1 MDTGFQAVLC
11 IKIFINR
18 QLFNLRDCVRIQEYC
33 LVGVSLAMISIM
45 DENELIKRAVGGD
58 LDAFNQ
64 LVLRHQEV
72 AYNVACRILADEH
85 AAADATQEAVISMYR
100 KLESY
105 RGGSFRSWFLR
116 IVTNACYDELRRQR
130 RRPTVPIE
138 PETDEGELVES
149 PEWLEDK
156 SAGPEELLGAVE
168 VEKAIQH
175 CLSGLEEKFR
185 VVLTLVDVSG
195 EDYESVSR
203 IIGTP
208 IGTVKSRLARARL
221 KMQQCLRGFRELLP
235 AQFRQD
241 TEECDESAR

>member
-1 MDTGFQAVLC
+1 MKTTM
-11 IKIFINR
+11 
-18 QLFNLRDCVRIQEYC
+18 EESE
-33 LVGVSLAMISIM
+33 LVT
-45 DENELIKRAVGGD
+45 RAVGGD

-64 LVLRHQEV
+64 LVIQHQEV
-72 AYNVACRILADEH
+72 AYNVAYRIMSDES

-100 KLESY
+100 RLETY

-138 PETDEGELVES
+138 PETDDGELVES

-156 SAGPEELLGAVE
+156 YASPEDVLGNSE
-168 VEKAIQH
+168 MEKAIHH
-175 CLSGLEEKFR
+175 CLTGLEQKFR
-185 VVLTLVDVSG
+185 VVITLVDISG
-195 EDYESVSR
+195 EHYESVAR

-221 KMQQCLRGFRELLP
+221 KMQLCLKGFRELLP
-235 AQFRQD
+235 DQFRHNS
-241 TEECDESAR
+241 EENDELAS

>member
-1 MDTGFQAVLC
+1 MNTTM
-11 IKIFINR
+11 
-18 QLFNLRDCVRIQEYC
+18 EESE
-33 LVGVSLAMISIM
+33 LVT
-45 DENELIKRAVGGD
+45 RAVGGD

-64 LVLRHQEV
+64 LVIQHQEV
-72 AYNVACRILADEH
+72 AYNVAYRIMSDES

-100 KLESY
+100 RLETY

-138 PETDEGELVES
+138 PETDDGELVES

-156 SAGPEELLGAVE
+156 SASPEDVLGNSE
-168 VEKAIQH
+168 MEKAIQH
-175 CLSGLEEKFR
+175 CLTGLEQKFR
-185 VVLTLVDVSG
+185 VVITLVDISG
-195 EDYESVSR
+195 EDYESVAR

-221 KMQQCLRGFRELLP
+221 KMQLCLKGFRELLP
-235 AQFRQD
+235 DQFRHNS
-241 TEECDESAR
+241 EENDELAS

>member
-1 MDTGFQAVLC
+1 MKTTM
-11 IKIFINR
+11 
-18 QLFNLRDCVRIQEYC
+18 EESE
-33 LVGVSLAMISIM
+33 LVT
-45 DENELIKRAVGGD
+45 RAVGGD

-64 LVLRHQEV
+64 LVIQHQEV
-72 AYNVACRILADEH
+72 AYNVAYRIMSDES

-100 KLESY
+100 RLETY

-138 PETDEGELVES
+138 PETDDGELVES

-156 SAGPEELLGAVE
+156 SASPEDVLGNSE
-168 VEKAIQH
+168 MEKAIQH
-175 CLSGLEEKFR
+175 CLTGLEQKFR
-185 VVLTLVDVSG
+185 VVITLVDISG
-195 EDYESVSR
+195 EDYESVAR

-221 KMQQCLRGFRELLP
+221 KMQLCLKGFRELLP
-235 AQFRQD
+235 DQFRHKS
-241 TEECDESAR
+241 EENDELAS